1 MPPLSA
7 ALHVLRK
14 WAPNRAE
21 RRTFWKYCF
30 LCAIYVTLGVIN
42 GFFVVAF
49 WFGLAF
55 LFITAWA
62 IPALWRRLRQ

>member
-1 MPPLSA
+1 MRHLPA

-14 WAPNRAE
+14 WAPNRGE
-21 RRTFWKYCF
+21 LRTFGKYCF
-30 LCAIYVTLGVIN
+30 LGAIYVTLGVIN

-55 LFITAWA
+55 LFLTAWA
-62 IPALWRRLRQ
+62 IPALWRRLTR

>member
-1 MPPLSA
+1 MRALSA

-14 WAPNRAE
+14 WAPNRGE
-21 RRTFWKYCF
+21 RRTFYKYCF
-30 LCAIYVTLGVIN
+30 LCAVYVTLGVIN

>member
-1 MPPLSA
+1 MRSLA
-7 ALHVLRK
+7 VLHVLRK

-21 RRTFWKYCF
+21 LRTFLKYCF
-30 LCAIYVTLGVIN
+30 LAAIYVTLGVIN

-55 LFITAWA
+55 LFLTAWV
-62 IPALWRRLRQ
+62 IPTLWRRLTR